1 MHEKE
6 QICVFFYAQTVSETQ
21 RRALWRVH
29 RLKKLYHYVQPNV
42 VVLAIML
49 SIDES
54 TVDGN
59 GRKSLIPVWLSFLNL
74 RANVRHKAWAR
85 QLLGFLPKFNKARW
99 PEGVSH
105 AAKQELKRLVR
116 ADALSKMLEA
126 LNVLGLTGVK
136 MELPGRDGVWAT
148 MTAVPIFAYLSVDN
162 KEAKALTHV
171 KDAYRAMPA
180 FCVRYGLPERKY
192 CSGTKNTV
200 PERKY
205 CSGTENCS
213 GTVSRSCPF
222 RNGFTVPERFDNN
235 CSGTVFFN
243 GSFRLFVLQQIC
255 AFRNNLLCSATIYNR
270 KCCCGTEMR

>member
-136 MELPGRDGVWAT
+136 IELPGRDGVWAT

-180 FCVRYGLPERKY
+180 FCVRYGRPERKY
-192 CSGTKNTV
+192 CSGTKILFRNGFTV
-200 PERKY
+200 PEQYRVHVR
-205 CSGTENCS
+205 SA
-213 GTVSRSCPF
+213 TVLLF
-222 RNGFTVPERFDNN
+222 RNGFTVPER
-235 CSGTVFFN
+235 S
-243 GSFRLFVLQQIC
+243 RHEL
-255 AFRNNLLCSATIYNR
+255 FRNGFL
-270 KCCCGTEMR
+270 